1 LGSEFHRAWLSATEP
16 LYREGKRELLD
27 FLIFLE
33 LSIYQYFLHQTQ
45 GTDEDLRE
53 ALRYVERKL
62 GPIEV
67 IETPATP
74 LVKHLF
80 ESISGYLKRERLD
93 PEEAEE
99 AIGKLLEAVG
109 TLLAEGEPR
118 QALQGLLGHVE
129 CYLGVPRELAEEEP
143 RAIETPKIIR
153 PGE

>member
-1 LGSEFHRAWLSATEP
+1 VQIDCPPHCKYFKSHEEYQRTRLGPEFHRAWLSATEP
-16 LYREGKRELLD
+16 LYRAGKRASLD

-33 LSIYQYFLHQTQ
+33 LSIYQYFLHRTR

-74 LVKHLF
+74 LGKHLF

-99 AIGKLLEAVG
+99 ARME
-109 TLLAEGEPR
+109 
-118 QALQGLLGHVE
+118 LGF
-129 CYLGVPRELAEEEP
+129 P
-143 RAIETPKIIR
+143 
-153 PGE
+153 